1 MALFHSNNSIN
12 QLVSCVEHLSKTD
25 QVCLAWF
32 IVFLIVLYPILFILW
47 ICSEEPNGK
56 DFVELSKK
64 LAEERNNRVDKN

>member
-1 MALFHSNNSIN
+1 MSLFHHNNSIN

-32 IVFLIVLYPILFILW
+32 LVFLIVLYPVLFILW

-64 LAEERNNRVDKN
+64 LAEEQDNRVDKN